1 MNYFVMEKE
10 LFSIIETCVH
20 FRNFLLGFTVNILLR
35 GQCDLLTILA
45 FLLILDN
52 LLLDTIWSSVQ
63 QTSQTGI
70 TFAKCPSKILL
81 ITTDVRIAVVFLAST
96 KWGKCVFIIQWYQT
110 QAFPRQGPFLIADEF
125 SNDTVSAQHSAKARE
140 RINTRRVH
148 PIF

>member
-1 MNYFVMEKE
+1 MEKE
-10 LFSIIETCVH
+10 LFSIIETFVH

-35 GQCDLLTILA
+35 GQCDLLIILA

-52 LLLDTIWSSVQ
+52 LLLDTIWSYIQ

-70 TFAKCPSKILL
+70 TFAKYHSKILL
-81 ITTDVRIAVVFLAST
+81 ITTDVNIAVVFLAST
-96 KWGKCVFIIQWYQT
+96 KWGKYVFIIQWYQT
-110 QAFPRQGPFLIADEF
+110 QAFPTQGPFLIADEF
-125 SNDTVSAQHSAKARE
+125 SNDIVSAQHSAKVRE